1 MRLLASLPIPAL
13 VFSRD
18 FVLIF
23 ANDAA
28 RDLFARYFPDL
39 RFPLEDSLES
49 APAPIRH
56 DFLPILQQVL
66 EQGKPAIRT
75 DVKIPLEMW
84 GRPGRL
90 YLDITVAPLPADPQS
105 PHEIC
110 VLIKDLTDIRV
121 LLDQVKRERD
131 FTKMLLNQ
139 VGALVVVL
147 DREGRIIEF
156 NRACEEL
163 TGYSAAEVKGR
174 FVWDFLLVPEEI
186 EPVKRV
192 FESLRAGDFPNR
204 FENYWVTKAGEK
216 RLIAWTNS
224 AILNQVSVV
233 EYVVGAGV
241 DITEARAREDRL
253 RHAALHDPLTG
264 LANRAFVREA
274 IRLAQRRA
282 QRDGQYRFAVVFIDL
297 DGFKA
302 INDQLGHLF
311 GDRVLKAF
319 AERLRHA
326 VRKSDLVARVGGD
339 EFVILADA
347 SQGESGVSVLLRRCL
362 DLISKPL
369 AIDGYEVRLSAS
381 AGFYIGNGEDLAP
394 EELIAKADEAMY
406 SAKQREGKR
415 SVFSPRE
422 GGGSKRMFD

>member
-13 VFSRD
+13 VFSRE

-28 RDLFARYFPDL
+28 RDLFARYFPGL
-39 RFPLEDSLES
+39 RFPLEDSLQS

-56 DFLPILQQVL
+56 EFLPILQQVL

-90 YLDITVAPLPADPQS
+90 YLDITVAPVPADPQS
-105 PHEIC
+105 AHEIC
-110 VLIKDLTDIRV
+110 VLIKDLSDIRV

-282 QRDGQYRFAVVFIDL
+282 QRDGEYRFAVVFIDL

-369 AIDGYEVRLSAS
+369 DIDGYEVRLSAS

-415 SVFSPRE
+415 SVFLPRE
-422 GGGSKRMFD
+422 GGGSKRMFH